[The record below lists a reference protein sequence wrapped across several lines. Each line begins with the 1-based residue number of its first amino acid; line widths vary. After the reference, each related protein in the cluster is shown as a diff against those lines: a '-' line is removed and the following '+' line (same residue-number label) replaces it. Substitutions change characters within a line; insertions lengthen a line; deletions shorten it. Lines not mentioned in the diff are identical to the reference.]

1 MTSSKRVLITGAAG
15 FIGGELLSD
24 FHKAGYEVLGID
36 NFSPY
41 YSPQMKEA
49 HLQSNSVKHL
59 VKSVDITDR
68 KKLTAIF
75 SDFQPHVVLHMAA
88 QGGVRSSRT
97 DPTPYL
103 TTNQLGFFNLLEI
116 SENSNVTKFIYASSS
131 SVYGDLESGPFE
143 ESRALGAPKSLY
155 AASKYS
161 NELIA
166 KYLPSPSGMNRI
178 GLRFF
183 TVYGPWGRPDM
194 AVFRL
199 LSSSILGREFK
210 LTASMDTMRDF
221 TFVSDV
227 SRFVVSLCKTTEDG
241 LPSDIF
247 NVACGNPYSM
257 RELFETL
264 DKLGIQLD
272 VKLDVVDELDVKL
285 THGSTLKIQRSGLHV
300 PNTSLKVGIE
310 QTLSWFSGLDKRD
323 IESWSC

>member
-1 MTSSKRVLITGAAG
+1 MTRSNRVLITGAAG
-15 FIGGELLSD
+15 FIGAELLSD
-24 FHKAGYEVLGID
+24 LHKAGYEVLGID

-41 YSPQMKEA
+41 YSPQMKTA
-49 HLQSNSVKHL
+49 HLKSNSIEHL
-59 VKSVDITDR
+59 VRYVDITD
-68 KKLTAIF
+68 KTQVAAVF
-75 SDFQPHVVLHMAA
+75 SDFQPNIVLHMAA

-103 TTNQLGFFNLLEI
+103 TTNQIGFFNMLEI
-116 SENSNVTKFIYASSS
+116 SERWSVAKFVYASSS

-143 ESRALGAPKSLY
+143 ESRTLAAPKSLY

-161 NELIA
+161 NELMA
-166 KYLPSPSGMNRI
+166 KHFPSSSGMNRI

-199 LSSSILGREFK
+199 LASSFLGKEFK

-227 SRFVVSLCKTTEDG
+227 SRFVMSLCNSSEGG

-247 NVACGNPYSM
+247 NVACGNPYTM

-264 DKLGIQLD
+264 DGLNVRVGLKVD
-272 VKLDVVDELDVKL
+272 EVDELDVKL
-285 THGSTLKIQRSGLHV
+285 THGSTIKIENSGFHV
-300 PNTSLKVGIE
+300 PSTSLSVGIKE
-310 QTLSWFSGLDKRD
+310 TLNWFSGLDKRD